1 MTSIITTGCSFTHA
15 PDSWA
20 NYLKEKY
27 NIKNVAEGGAGNE
40 MNIRNAM
47 LDIHKNNYT
56 HCIVQISGINRFEVV
71 VDEKIH
77 TNNVFLLPNENYTWI
92 KSTGDQEWWH
102 HWAKE
107 NKVPYEQT
115 QLVGNALNNYI
126 KHCYSVNEQILKTL
140 MAIVNCQTLCK
151 QKQIKQL
158 YFCWKNEFDQYL
170 DIINSSQELTDWW
183 NQIDWSMFWF
193 DGMYNGLS
201 EWGIN
206 NNHTGDLMEDAVND
220 PPQGWLM
227 IENKKTM
234 IGHPSTEC
242 HTAFADQIIVPW
254 VNNVLR

>member
-27 NIKNVAEGGAGNE
+27 NIKNVAQGGAGNE

-56 HCIVQISGINRFEVV
+56 HCIVQISGINRFELVI
-71 VDEKIH
+71 DEHI
-77 TNNVFLLPNENYTWI
+77 NSQNVFLVPNEQYTWI

-102 HWAKE
+102 SWAKE
-107 NKVPYEQT
+107 NITTEQT
-115 QLVGNALNNYI
+115 KLVTNALNNYM
-126 KHCYSVNEQILKTL
+126 KHCYSEYHQILKTL

-158 YFCWKNEFDQYL
+158 YFCWKKELWQYV
-170 DIINSSQELTDWW
+170 DVIKKSKELTAWW
-183 NQIDWSMFWF
+183 DQIDWTMFWF
-193 DGMYNGLS
+193 HGPYEGLS
-201 EWGIN
+201 EWGIA
-206 NNHTGDLMEDAVND
+206 HEFTGNLLEDATNK
-220 PPQGWLM
+220 PPKGWLM
-227 IENKKTM
+227 IDNKKTM

-242 HTAFADQIIVPW
+242 HKAFAEQIIRPW
-254 VNNVLR
+254 IDNDE